1 MPPFSCDL
9 CNEPEHARLNPR
21 QFHSDEEFDCILPE
35 QFQNLSQRHWTP
47 VGVAFEAARFLVDR
61 PGARVLDVGCGLG
74 KFCAAGA
81 SITQGYFVGV
91 EQRGNLV
98 RIAQSLLQHFQIPR
112 VEIVQG
118 NILDIDFR
126 QFDAFYLF
134 NPFQENSLPSF
145 RIDSSVT
152 LDPKL
157 YDIYTEH
164 VYRQLSAV
172 PLGTRV
178 ATYWGDQEEIPDS
191 YECVESLFD
200 DRLRFWIKKRRHA
213 LLACAGVGAVNRS
226 RGASPSVQRGYTN
239 QEKTLL
245 GSWSF
250 DPRLGSP
257 AVSMA

>member
-1 MPPFSCDL
+1 MPPFSCEL
-9 CNEPEHARLNPR
+9 CNEPEHAGLNSR
-21 QFHSDEEFDCILPE
+21 QFHSDDEFDCILPE

-47 VGVAFEAARFLVDR
+47 VEVAFEAARFLVDR
-61 PGARVLDVGCGLG
+61 PGVRVLDVGCGPG

-98 RIAQSLLQHFQIPR
+98 RIAQSLLKHFQIPR

-152 LDPKL
+152 LDPRL
-157 YDIYTEH
+157 YDIYNEY

-200 DRLRFWIKKRRHA
+200 DRLRFWIKKRRYA
-213 LLACAGVGAVNRS
+213 LPASADEDAVNRS
-226 RGASPSVQRGYTN
+226 RGASLSSQWVCSNR
-239 QEKTLL
+239 EKPLL
-245 GSWSF
+245 GSW
-250 DPRLGSP
+250 PLKRLLGSNT
-257 AVSMA
+257 ASGC

>member
-9 CNEPEHARLNPR
+9 CPEPDHATRNIRRFP
-21 QFHSDEEFDCILPE
+21 SDEEFDSKLPDP
-35 QFQNLSQRHWTP
+35 FQNLSQRHWTP
-47 VGVAFEAARFLVDR
+47 FEVAFEAARFLADR
-61 PGARVLDVGCGLG
+61 PGVRVLDVGCGPG

-81 SITQGYFVGV
+81 SVTKGHFVGV
-91 EQRGNLV
+91 EQRGSLV

-157 YDIYTEH
+157 YDVYTAY
-164 VYRQLSAV
+164 VYSQLSAV

-191 YECVESLFD
+191 YECVDSLFD
-200 DRLRFWIKKRRHA
+200 DRLRFWIKRRRHA
-213 LLACAGVGAVNRS
+213 LMAPVDVGAIGR
-226 RGASPSVQRGYTN
+226 SPSTQRI
-239 QEKTLL
+239 
-245 GSWSF
+245 
-250 DPRLGSP
+250 
-257 AVSMA
+257 